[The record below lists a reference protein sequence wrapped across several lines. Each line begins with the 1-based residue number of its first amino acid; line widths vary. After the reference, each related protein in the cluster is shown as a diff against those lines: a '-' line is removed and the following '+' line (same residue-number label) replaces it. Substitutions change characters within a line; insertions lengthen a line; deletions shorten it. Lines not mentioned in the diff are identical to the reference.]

1 VEYVNRWNWGRVNH
15 DLQAEYGIDRGL
27 SGASENWLGTK
38 SGKQNM
44 GQDHS
49 GTLYIIWV
57 MIKSHQII

>member
-38 SGKQNM
+38 SGKQNI
-44 GQDHS
+44 DSRPNEIKRTTVAH
-49 GTLYIIWV
+49 YIL
-57 MIKSHQII
+57 